1 MKRSQLWFACAAAL
15 LAAAELGA
23 LPIDNRVYPDGTP
36 VLLPAVRKYEA
47 RKGTLAL
54 PKAVTV
60 TAPAEADNEADV
72 LKEELARYFPG
83 VSVRRADAD
92 GFCRLELTGNGVPRS
107 VEGYTLEIGDRG
119 VVIRSRD
126 VRGLY
131 YGVRTFGNL
140 LRNAAKAELPQC
152 RIVDWPKLK
161 IRGMYRNYRY
171 LGFDGCLPEILREI
185 DTAGALKYNCMMLEF
200 GEKFPYKNNP
210 FTNRPNGYSLAE
222 VEAIRAAAKRHHIEI
237 IPTLQIITHDEW
249 LHAHPQY
256 KAEIA
261 EEPRR
266 TGWSTATCHMS
277 KLGREVQLMAIRE
290 QIEFFKPRYFN
301 ISMDE
306 LDNQPW
312 GVCPRCRNF
321 EVRDLWRD
329 AVLLYTGDVLKH
341 GVVPIL
347 YHDMFYPGKP
357 GDGVA
362 ILPKLDKRVTF
373 CNWDYGLQLRKSRFP
388 FFKSKGFPLFSMSY
402 CSRMDNMRVLPLEV
416 QKQGCDGVFLA
427 FWGHFRYASNPK
439 LSSSIGLAGFVLGG
453 CYEWS
458 PDMPA
463 HAGLTFDPA
472 WEALRLIVP
481 ELAVEAPADVKFAPL
496 PLDNA
501 YNTILGRDR
510 RFPTSDAK
518 VISRMRA
525 DAARSAEKF
534 HIGAS
539 PDGGYFALVSGDGV
553 NPGKVSIPVNGKAEW
568 LGINAFAGVTP
579 YYVSG
584 LPEVATLTVCYA
596 DGTTAAIP
604 LSYKTTLPFWNN
616 EGGGYGARCIGRFN
630 DSRGAYVGMYAL
642 NWKNPEPDK
651 PIREIVFSAPEKCAV
666 PVALLSISLGNGT
679 AAAAPDDSAAGARVK
694 EWLASEEKRPVS
706 ADTPGSLVI
715 YAGGEIRNARISL
728 SGRPNTQAQGSGMS
742 SGKPIGPESCFE
754 GTFRYEIAEDPRSPE
769 RGKVLKLSIPALKP
783 EYADLRPRLIVDIKF
798 DRSKIKDIRSMYLDY
813 RVTHPWFNEW
823 PAVYFM
829 SSDPFGAAIF
839 SGYHE
844 GRRDRNWHHVVFPY
858 RKFKPDPRL
867 DPSIADTIR
876 LSFFLREL
884 SEPSE
889 IYIGAVGISSVDGT
903 MNTPL
908 RGEKVP
914 DKPGDEVGELF
925 FID

>member
-1 MKRSQLWFACAAAL
+1 MKRSQLWLLTVAAVTTAL
-15 LAAAELGA
+15 TAEA
-23 LPIDNRVYPDGTP
+23 LPIDNRVNPDGTP
-36 VLLPAVRKYEA
+36 VLLPTVRKYQP
-47 RKGTLAL
+47 RKGTTAL
-54 PKAVTV
+54 PKGITV
-60 TAPAEADNEADV
+60 TAPAKADNEADV
-72 LKEELARYFPG
+72 LKAEFNRYFPG
-83 VSVRRADAD
+83 VSVSRADAD
-92 GFCRLELTGNGVPRS
+92 GFCRLELVNKGVPRS
-107 VEGYTLEIGDRG
+107 EEGYTLEIDDNG

-126 VRGLY
+126 VCGLY
-131 YGVRTFGNL
+131 YGVRTLGNL
-140 LRNAAKAELPQC
+140 LRNATEAELPQC

-171 LGFDGCLPEILREI
+171 LGFNGCLPEILREI
-185 DTAGALKYNCMMLEF
+185 DTAGALKYNYMMLEF

-210 FTNRPNGYSLAE
+210 FTKRPNGYSLADL
-222 VEAIRAAAKRHHIEI
+222 EAIRAAAKRHHIEI
-237 IPTLQIITHDEW
+237 VPTLQIITHDEW
-249 LHAHPQY
+249 LHFHPQY

-261 EEPRR
+261 EEPKR

-277 KLGREVQLMAIRE
+277 QLGREVQLMAIRE
-290 QIEFFKPRYFN
+290 QIEFFKPKYFN
-301 ISMDE
+301 LSMDE

-329 AVLLYTGDVLKH
+329 AVLFYTGEVLKH

-347 YHDMFYPGKP
+347 YHDMFYPGKI
-357 GDGVA
+357 GDGVSM
-362 ILPKLDKRVTF
+362 LPKLDKRVTF

-388 FFKSKGFPLFSMSY
+388 FFKNKGFQLFSMSY
-402 CSRMDNMRVLPLEV
+402 CSRMDNMRVLPQEV
-416 QKQGCDGVFLA
+416 LKQGCDGVFLA

-439 LSSSIGLAGFVLGG
+439 LSSSIGLAGFVLAG

-463 HAGLTFDPA
+463 HAGVTFDPA

-481 ELAVEAPADVKFAPL
+481 EMAVEAPAEVKFAPL

-510 RFPTSDAK
+510 RFPTSDSK

-525 DAARSAEKF
+525 DAARAAEKF
-534 HIGAS
+534 HVGVS

-553 NPGKVSIPVNGKAEW
+553 NPGKVSIPVGGKAEW
-568 LGINAFAGVTP
+568 IGVNAFAGATP

-584 LPEVATLTVCYA
+584 IPAAATLTVCYE

-604 LSYKTTLPFWNN
+604 LSYKATLPFWNN
-616 EGGGYGARCIGRFN
+616 EGGGYGVRCISRFN
-630 DSRGAYVGMYAL
+630 DSRGAVAGMYAL

-651 PIREIVFSAPEKCAV
+651 VIREIVFSAPEKCAV
-666 PVALLSISLGNGT
+666 PVALLSISLGNGA
-679 AAAAPDDSAAGARVK
+679 AAAAPDDGAAYARVK
-694 EWLASEEKRPVS
+694 SWLTSERERPVS
-706 ADTPGSLVI
+706 QDMPGSLVV
-715 YAGGEIRNARISL
+715 YAGGELRNARISL
-728 SGRPNTQAQGSGMS
+728 SGRPNTKAQASGVV
-742 SGKPIGPESCFE
+742 SGRSKKESCFE
-754 GTFRYEIAEDPRSPE
+754 GEFSYEIAEDPKFPE

-783 EYADLRPRLIVDIKF
+783 EYADLRPRLVIDIKF
-798 DRSKIKDIRSMYLDY
+798 DRSKIEKIGSMFLDY

-823 PAVYFM
+823 PGVYFM
-829 SSDPFGAAIF
+829 SSDPFGAAIV

-858 RKFKPDPRL
+858 SKFKPDPKL

-876 LSFFLREL
+876 LSFFMREL
-884 SEPSE
+884 TEPSE
-889 IYIGAVGISSVDGT
+889 VYIGLVGISPVEGSMG
-903 MNTPL
+903 TPL

-914 DKPGDEVGELF
+914 EKPGDEVGELF